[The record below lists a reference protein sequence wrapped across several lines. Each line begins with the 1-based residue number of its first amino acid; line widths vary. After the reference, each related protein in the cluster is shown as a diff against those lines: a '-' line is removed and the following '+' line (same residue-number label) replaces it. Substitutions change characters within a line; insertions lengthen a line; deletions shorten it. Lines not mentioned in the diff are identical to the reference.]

1 LKYQVHTI
9 QATGQYEVNTS
20 NDPMTKLV
28 PYLDQLEAAG
38 WEVFSIFARYNDIT
52 VVSRKK

>member
-1 LKYQVHTI
+1 MKWQSFTI
-9 QATGQYEVNTS
+9 VATGAYPVDAS

-28 PYLDQLEAAG
+28 PYLEQLETEG